1 MYITVWVILGLILAV
16 IFLALFSKIR
26 FKLNISKEGT
36 ITVKYLF
43 LKYSHYFLD
52 SDKNNLK
59 NIKDKKNEN
68 SITKHFKDNGY
79 IEGITQLAYIIKSVI
94 LKILSLLKKGEVTK
108 LRLIAEFSSG
118 DAALTAITYGSVSA
132 VLYPLVGWLNSLAQI
147 KNQEVKI
154 NAVYDDKPFIDFEF
168 ELEIAV
174 KLINLLLSGGSLIWK
189 LIIDNIKK
197 KGC

>member
-1 MYITVWVILGLILAV
+1 VYITVWVILGLILAV

-26 FKLNISKEGT
+26 LKLHISKEGT

-43 LKYSHYFLD
+43 IKYSHYFLN
-52 SDKNNLK
+52 SDKKKSK
-59 NIKDKKNEN
+59 NKNDKKNEN

-79 IEGITQLAYIIKSVI
+79 IEGITQLANIIKSVI
-94 LKILSLLKKGEVTK
+94 LKILSLLKKGEVTR

-118 DAALTAITYGSVSA
+118 DAASTAITYGSVSA

-174 KLINLLLSGGSLIWK
+174 KLINLLLSVGSLIWE
-189 LIIDNIKK
+189 LIIKNIKT
-197 KGC
+197 KG

>member
-26 FKLNISKEGT
+26 IKLHISKEGT

-59 NIKDKKNEN
+59 NKKDKKNEN

-79 IEGITQLAYIIKSVI
+79 IEGITQLAHIIKSVI
-94 LKILSLLKKGEVTK
+94 LKILSLLKNGEVSR
-108 LRLIAEFSSG
+108 LRLIAEFSNG
-118 DAALTAITYGSVSA
+118 DAALTAITYGSTSA
-132 VLYPLVGWLNSLAQI
+132 VLYPLIGFINSIAQI

-189 LIIDNIKK
+189 LIIDNIKT
-197 KGC
+197 KG